1 MKKKS
6 PGLCPLCGG
15 AKRPGTAT
23 FTAELG
29 FGVVVV
35 RNVPASVCS
44 QCGADWIADDISE
57 RLEAIVAEAR
67 TKHLQ
72 IEVTSLSGAPE
83 GNRRAANRG

>member
-6 PGLCPLCGG
+6 PSSCPLCGG

-44 QCGADWIADDISE
+44 QCGADWIADKISE

-72 IEVTSLSGAPE
+72 IEVTSLSGAE
-83 GNRRAANRG
+83 AGDRRTMNSR